1 MGRHHSMKLPEHLYL
16 QQLTPPPT
24 PPPPVSALP
33 FASSL
38 LSVRSVVYPPAPS
51 VLFHDA
57 YGARAVISDKIPGFK
72 TSAAF
77 FTTLR
82 ANLTIDLDSPI
93 PSCCNTPDLRPTL
106 RPSVN
111 SILPLPSPLAYMA
124 DDEYPLEIPSISQ
137 PPSNPPPLTTTVVTS
152 EDDKVE
158 VLHLI
163 ADSVAQQ
170 RQYAS
175 SAILW
180 HPLILSSMVALFAYL
195 YKYFYTAGTSI
206 SPLLAQQGYIDEAES
221 VGTWKWLDKD
231 RSSDANNTIIG
242 ESDDLV
248 LSRFGDI
255 PIGALILRGVR
266 PGRNGSHSRN
276 GSNKSSRRQNSNGR
290 NSPVPITGVIRGWT
304 TKNRYRRKGV
314 GTELLEEAV
323 KICQDRG
330 WQGPEFDAD
339 HANSKRMLPGLF
351 NGPFE
356 KRDRQAR
363 NLLESVKQEM
373 GVADDRSVSTKK
385 KR

>member
-1 MGRHHSMKLPEHLYL
+1 
-16 QQLTPPPT
+16 
-24 PPPPVSALP
+24 
-33 FASSL
+33 
-38 LSVRSVVYPPAPS
+38 
-51 VLFHDA
+51 
-57 YGARAVISDKIPGFK
+57 
-72 TSAAF
+72 
-77 FTTLR
+77 
-82 ANLTIDLDSPI
+82 
-93 PSCCNTPDLRPTL
+93 
-106 RPSVN
+106 
-111 SILPLPSPLAYMA
+111 MA

-137 PPSNPPPLTTTVVTS
+137 PPSDPPPLTTTVVTS

-195 YKYFYTAGTSI
+195 YKYFYTGWNFDLAVIGTTVSGFFMVVLATTR
-206 SPLLAQQGYIDEAES
+206 LLSRGYIDEAES

-231 RSSDANNTIIG
+231 RASDANNTIVG
-242 ESDDLV
+242 DSDDLI
-248 LSRFGDI
+248 LSRFGDV
-255 PIGALILRGVR
+255 PIGALILRGVKPNR
-266 PGRNGSHSRN
+266 GGSHLRS

-290 NSPVPITGVIRGWT
+290 NSPVPITGMIRGWT

-351 NGPFE
+351 NGSFE

-363 NLLESVKQEM
+363 GLLESVKQEM
-373 GVADDRSVSTKK
+373 GVADDRSVPTKK